1 MGTDIHSIAQVKRD
15 GNPASSHRDCGL
27 DVEEGGIW
35 PWATYRAQVLHK
47 WTTVAI
53 GIAGDPR
60 SYNTFAMLAN
70 VRNGRG
76 FAGVRTST
84 GFPVI
89 HEPRGLPDDLE
100 RDEDHGVIIDKVQ
113 LVCAWDWD
121 GKEQPIDSAEARR
134 VAYLE
139 DDGCLWLGDHSF
151 SWCTLAELR
160 AFIENVAKKT
170 QTHLCGIVT
179 RAEYIAHET
188 TGKPYES
195 WCGGLS
201 DPGVYIAGRIGVV
214 YEEGGLP
221 DFYTHV
227 QTSWPVN
234 AAEHSMLNEIEA
246 ALTLVAT
253 RTGTQPE
260 DLRFVYG
267 FDS

>member
-15 GNPASSHRDCGL
+15 G
-27 DVEEGGIW
+27 
-35 PWATYRAQVLHK
+35 K

-53 GIAGDPR
+53 GIAGDIR
-60 SYNTFAMLAN
+60 SYDTFAMLAN

-89 HEPRGLPDDLE
+89 HKPRGLPNDLD
-100 RDEDHGVIIDKVQ
+100 RDEDNGVIVDKAQ

-121 GKEQPIDSAEARR
+121 GKEQPVDSDEARR
-134 VAYLE
+134 VSYLE

-160 AFIENVAKKT
+160 TFIENVAKKT

-179 RAEYIAHET
+179 REAYIAHET

-201 DPGVYIAGRIGVV
+201 GPGVDIAGRIGVA

-253 RTGTQPE
+253 RTGTRPE

>member
-15 GNPASSHRDCGL
+15 G
-27 DVEEGGIW
+27 
-35 PWATYRAQVLHK
+35 K
-47 WTTVAI
+47 WVTVAI
-53 GIAGDPR
+53 GIAGDIR
-60 SYNTFAMLAN
+60 SYDTFAMLAN

-89 HEPRGLPDDLE
+89 HEPRGLPNDLD
-100 RDEDHGVIIDKVQ
+100 RDEDNGVIVDKAQ
-113 LVCAWDWD
+113 LVCVWDWD
-121 GKEQPIDSAEARR
+121 GKEQPVDSDEARR
-134 VAYLE
+134 IKYLPE
-139 DDGCLWLGDHSF
+139 DGVLWLGDRSF

-179 RAEYIAHET
+179 REAYIAHET

-195 WCGGLS
+195 WCGGLGG
-201 DPGVYIAGRIGVV
+201 PGVYVAGRIGVV

-253 RTGTQPE
+253 RTGTRPE

>member
-15 GNPASSHRDCGL
+15 GEW
-27 DVEEGGIW
+27 V
-35 PWATYRAQVLHK
+35 
-47 WTTVAI
+47 TVAV
-53 GIAGDPR
+53 GVAGDSR

-70 VRNGRG
+70 VRNGTG

-100 RDEDHGVIIDKVQ
+100 RDEDHGVIVDKTQ

-134 VAYLE
+134 VSYLE

-160 AFIENVAKKT
+160 TFIENVAKKT
-170 QTHLCGIVT
+170 QTYLCGIVT
-179 RAEYIAHET
+179 REEYIAHET
-188 TGKPYES
+188 TGKPYKS

-201 DPGVYIAGRIGVV
+201 GPGDDIAGRIGVA

-253 RTGTQPE
+253 RTGTRPE